1 MSRYPQ
7 VGFGQRVNY
16 NQEKA
21 QQIQEVQ
28 RNFPYC
34 QVSES
39 LISVPVQT
47 PHGQQLQLQAILTRD
62 FPKDAPSV
70 NVVGSVD
77 HPLINKNGQF
87 TQLHSFSSWK
97 YGSSTLYQVM
107 REAYETIMGRS
118 HAPQTMDQHSQSIPN
133 EFPQLAALSTEE
145 LTKLLTDPQAYK
157 LFAEKVITE
166 LQIDKSLTDMKQ
178 AVVQQAT
185 DNLEKEEEMKGL
197 KNAIAVVRSSEY
209 LPAKEQFDGRAARQR
224 AIMSTFD
231 PEILKTRL
239 ASAAQRLE
247 EESEALLQRFLEKEI
262 PLDAFLEEYQERR
275 REFHMKDIK
284 FKTALQTIK

>member
-7 VGFGQRVNY
+7 VGFGQPGNLH
-16 NQEKA
+16 QQKA
-21 QQIQEVQ
+21 QQIQELQ

-39 LISVPVQT
+39 LISIPVQT
-47 PHGQQLQLQAILTRD
+47 PHGQQLQLQAILTRN
-62 FPKDAPSV
+62 FPKDPPNI
-70 NVVGSVD
+70 NVLGSVD
-77 HPLINKNGQF
+77 HPLINSSGQF
-87 TQLHSFSSWK
+87 NQLHSLTGWK
-97 YGSSTLYQVM
+97 YPQSTLYQVV
-107 REAYETIMGRS
+107 REAYETIMGRQ
-118 HAPQTMDQHSQSIPN
+118 HTGTDQHSQQIPS
-133 EFPQLAALSTEE
+133 EFPQLATLSTEE
-145 LTKLLTDPQAYK
+145 LTKLLTDPAAYK
-157 LFAEKVITE
+157 QFAESVISE
-166 LQIDKSLTDMKQ
+166 LQIDKSLKDMKQ
-178 AVVQQAT
+178 AVLLQAT
-185 DNLEKEEEMKGL
+185 QNLEKEDELKGL

-239 ASAAQRLE
+239 ASAAQRLD
-247 EESEALLQRFLEKEI
+247 EESEMLLQRFLEKEI